1 MARVCSQIARVSCVT
16 DAALFRRLYRVILK
30 QYDEADAIA
39 SIEEDWT
46 NDSRGADTLDCNML
60 YDSLFE

>member
-1 MARVCSQIARVSCVT
+1 
-16 DAALFRRLYRVILK
+16 VILK